1 MSTQLNSI
9 HPFHLH
15 VCISTNYS
23 CSLQLVGIVL
33 LLTPQNTHP
42 TVALL
47 FSFDPTIIMADY
59 ILNATNLPQAVHP
72 FYPLEANIV
81 GYLANRWS
89 VPTLLGI
96 FAAGW
101 VVILGITLALVR
113 SHNPKLPSR
122 EKATILWFVLSA
134 CTSSYAPNV
143 LLTSILLIVS
153 SLP

>member
-1 MSTQLNSI
+1 
-9 HPFHLH
+9 
-15 VCISTNYS
+15 
-23 CSLQLVGIVL
+23 
-33 LLTPQNTHP
+33 
-42 TVALL
+42 
-47 FSFDPTIIMADY
+47 MADY

-96 FAAGW
+96 FAGGW

-113 SHNPKLPSR
+113 SHNPNLPSR

-134 CTSSYAPNV
+134 CE
-143 LLTSILLIVS
+143 LIHAKRTLEEQLADTLIPFLAGTIHLFFEGKNNTTLHAYQS
-153 SLP
+153 